1 MCSFPPTPFLLL
13 LLPPSSSPLPP
24 PPPFLLLPPSSSSY
38 PRPPPPPFLLPP
50 SSSPLPLPPP
60 PPTPFLL
67 PPSSSSPLLPQ
78 DMFLVYAATV
88 SQLKMICS
96 ALPECEGFNSQG
108 WVKSRVMNKRRA
120 VIDLY
125 LKQTA
130 TVMPQS
136 GMVRHILISAH
147 RPLPPLLSQF
157 HTTTVPVPYQPILY
171 HCCPSSIPAY
181 SIPYQMDFY
190 SIL

>member
-1 MCSFPPTPFLLL
+1 MCSFPPPPPPPF

-24 PPPFLLLPPSSSSY
+24 PPPFLLPPSSS
-38 PRPPPPPFLLPP
+38 
-50 SSSPLPLPPP
+50 PLPPP

-67 PPSSSSPLLPQ
+67 PPSSSSSSPLLPQ

-147 RPLPPLLSQF
+147 PPLPPLLSQF

-190 SIL
+190 SLL

>member
-1 MCSFPPTPFLLL
+1 MQKIELLL
-13 LLPPSSSPLPP
+13 LTPPPPFLLPPSSSPLPP
-24 PPPFLLLPPSSSSY
+24 PPPFLLLLPL
-38 PRPPPPPFLLPP
+38 PPPPFLLP
-50 SSSPLPLPPP
+50 LPPP
-60 PPTPFLL
+60 PPPF
-67 PPSSSSPLLPQ
+67 LPQ
-78 DMFLVYAATV
+78 DMFLAYSATV
-88 SQLKMICS
+88 TQLKMICS

-147 RPLPPLLSQF
+147 PPLPPLLSQF
-157 HTTTVPVPYQPILY
+157 HTTTVY
-171 HCCPSSIPAY
+171 SIPPL
-181 SIPYQMDFY
+181 SQFHTSLFHTTTVPVPYQMDFY

>member
-13 LLPPSSSPLPP
+13 
-24 PPPFLLLPPSSSSY
+24 
-38 PRPPPPPFLLPP
+38 
-50 SSSPLPLPPP
+50 
-60 PPTPFLL
+60 LL

-171 HCCPSSIPAY
+171 HCCPSSIPTY